1 MAIQN
6 KDLQKLL
13 KKNPFMTKES
23 IYAFYEKKLKKYL
36 DPEFEEYCTCDDYY
50 EPVVEAFELTYDVE
64 HWCKENGFEVIS
76 YEGDGSDGVIAQ
88 QILGGQHKRVAF
100 LQNCLSVLELA

>member
-36 DPEFEEYCTCDDYY
+36 NPEFEEYCTCDDYY
-50 EPVVEAFELTYDVE
+50 EPVVEAFELTY
-64 HWCKENGFEVIS
+64 GFEVIS
-76 YEGDGSDGVIAQ
+76 YEGDGSDG
-88 QILGGQHKRVAF
+88 GYEPKFRR
-100 LQNCLSVLELA
+100 SW